1 VIQRDWDEVTGEVVA
16 RLGPGLD
23 TVWSLLEAAEYSTLS
38 LSLVDPSGDVQLS
51 VAVADLMEARSEL
64 EWIRPELQFAQ
75 QALDLSPD
83 GDGSADEHRTAAAA
97 YLESSLELIRTVLRD
112 EGGSMSPQEMAG
124 LARVITLASGA
135 YTRLTGRLVTP

>member
-1 VIQRDWDEVTGEVVA
+1 MSHRDWGELADEVVQ
-16 RLGPGLD
+16 RLSSGLA
-23 TVWSLLEAAEYSTLS
+23 TIWSLLEAAEYSTLS
-38 LSLVDPSGDVQLS
+38 LSLLDPSGDVGLS
-51 VAVADLMEARSEL
+51 AATADLMEARSEL

-83 GDGSADEHRTAAAA
+83 GDDSADEHRTAAVA
-97 YLESSLELIRTVLRD
+97 YLEAALQLVRTVLRD
-112 EGGSMSPQEMAG
+112 EGGSMSLQEMAG

>member
-1 VIQRDWDEVTGEVVA
+1 VSQRDWDEVTGEVVT

-23 TVWSLLEAAEYSTLS
+23 AIWSLLEAAEYSTLS
-38 LSLVDPSGDVQLS
+38 LSLVDQSDDVGLS
-51 VAVADLMEARSEL
+51 AAVADLMEARSEL

-83 GDGSADEHRTAAAA
+83 GDGSADEHRTAAVA

-112 EGGSMSPQEMAG
+112 ECGSMSLQEMAG
-124 LARVITLASGA
+124 LARVMTLASGA
-135 YTRLTGRLVTP
+135 HTRLTGRLVTP